1 MEKMRRVLLKTV
13 CQYLTMGKKT
23 NFRVKN
29 GMQTCDRVTSF
40 VLCIKTECSLL

>member
-1 MEKMRRVLLKTV
+1 MEKMRVFQKTV

-29 GMQTCDRVTSF
+29 GNN
-40 VLCIKTECSLL
+40 LKKI